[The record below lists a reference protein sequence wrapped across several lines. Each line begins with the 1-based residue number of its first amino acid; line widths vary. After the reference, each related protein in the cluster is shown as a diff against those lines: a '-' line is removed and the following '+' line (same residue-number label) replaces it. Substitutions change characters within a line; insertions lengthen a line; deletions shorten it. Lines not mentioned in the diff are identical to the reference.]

1 MTHVV
6 NTELVQSLGNLNL
19 LGGIEEGIGKLLS
32 FTKSRL
38 NDLEST
44 NIAQEV
50 SYWLVWVVR
59 WLVWVD
65 SRLDT
70 GITWVSS

>member
-1 MTHVV
+1 MTHIV
-6 NTELVQSLGNLNL
+6 NTEVIQSLGNLNL
-19 LGGIEEGIGKLLS
+19 LGGIEESIGELLS
-32 FTKSRL
+32 LTKSRL

-44 NIAQEV
+44 NIAQEI
-50 SYWLVWVVR
+50 SHWLVWVVR

-70 GITWVSS
+70 GITWMS